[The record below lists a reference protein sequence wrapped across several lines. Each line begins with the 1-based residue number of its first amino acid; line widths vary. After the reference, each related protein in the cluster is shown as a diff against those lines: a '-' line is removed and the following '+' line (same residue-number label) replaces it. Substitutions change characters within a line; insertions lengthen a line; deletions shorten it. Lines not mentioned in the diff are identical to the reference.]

1 MKLNEKGMSFA
12 GFVLFLG
19 VIALAV
25 WFLKPYAL
33 AFVEDS
39 NTSLFV
45 NASLA
50 GSNYLSVQE
59 MYNYDAPITEDE
71 ARLFNFS
78 ELEIS
83 NFDHTKFDMTSSYVL
98 AVLQEGTTL
107 QYDYYI
113 NFKTHD
119 DLDSYKQIVMTK
131 SEDVKR
137 SAITYDKELWQEIP
151 VVGDY
156 VEIEGKQYKVI

>member
-1 MKLNEKGMSFA
+1 MNLNEKGMSFI
-12 GFVLFLG
+12 GFVFLLC

-33 AFVEDS
+33 SFVDDS

-50 GSNYLSVQE
+50 GTNYLRVQE
-59 MYNYDAPITEDE
+59 MYNYDNTIKADE

-83 NFDHTKFDMTSSYVL
+83 NFDHNKFDMSSSYVM
-98 AVLQEGTTL
+98 AILQEGTEL

-119 DLDSYKQIVMTK
+119 DSDSYKQIVMIK
-131 SEDVKR
+131 SEDVMR
-137 SAITYDKELWQEIP
+137 SAITYDKELWLEIP
-151 VVGDY
+151 LIGDY
-156 VEIEGKQYKVI
+156 IEIDGKQYKVV